1 MTRDAATAS
10 TRTGAPAAPAHSSNE
25 DTRRPQATLWTA
37 LGIVYVVWG
46 STYLAIRIVVETM
59 PPFFSAALRFLT
71 AGLLLAGII
80 AWRSGPA
87 ALKIDRRRL
96 ASAVLVGLLLLV
108 GGNGLVVLAETRIPS
123 GLAALLVASVPLWV
137 ILLRTSFGD
146 RPRAATFGGV
156 LLGFCGLA
164 VLTLP
169 GSSGGVRLTGILLVL
184 AAALLWSIGSF
195 LSSRLPMPASPFTA
209 SAYEMLAGGLGDLL
223 LSLVRHEHVHL
234 GSFSTSSW
242 LALAYLAVF
251 GSLIAFSAFAWL
263 LQNASLSLVATY
275 AYVNPVVAVALGWLI
290 LDEPVTWPIALGGAI
305 VVAGVCLVVST
316 EARTQKAPVPKDEG
330 PTTAQS
336 TV

>member
-10 TRTGAPAAPAHSSNE
+10 TRTGATAAPAHPSNSA
-25 DTRRPQATLWTA
+25 RRPQAMLWTGLA
-37 LGIVYVVWG
+37 IVYVVWG

-59 PPFFSAALRFLT
+59 PPFLSAAFRFLA
-71 AGLLLAGII
+71 AGLLLAAIV

-96 ASAVLVGLLLLV
+96 ATVILVGVLLLV

-137 ILLRTSFGD
+137 IVLRTLFGD

-169 GSSGGVRLTGILLVL
+169 GSSGGVRLTGIVLVL

-195 LSSRLPMPASPFTA
+195 VSSRLPMPANPFTA
-209 SAYEMLAGGLGDLL
+209 SAYEMLAGGVGDLL
-223 LSLVRHEHVHL
+223 LGLIRHEHLRL
-234 GSFSTSSW
+234 GAVSTSSW
-242 LALAYLAVF
+242 LALAYLVVF

-263 LQNASLSLVATY
+263 LQNAPLSLVATY

-290 LDEPVTWPIALGGAI
+290 LSEPVTWPIAVGGAV

-316 EARTQKAPVPKDEG
+316 EARTKQATVPEG
-330 PTTAQS
+330 EGLTQALPRE
-336 TV
+336 

>member
-10 TRTGAPAAPAHSSNE
+10 HRTGATAAPAHPENRTE
-25 DTRRPQATLWTA
+25 RRPQAMLWTGLA
-37 LGIVYVVWG
+37 IVYVVWG

-59 PPFFSAALRFLT
+59 PPFLSAALRFLA
-71 AGLLLAGII
+71 AGLLLAGIV

-96 ASAVLVGLLLLV
+96 ATVVLVGLLLLV

-137 ILLRTSFGD
+137 IVLRTAFGD

-156 LLGFCGLA
+156 LVGFCGLA

-169 GSSGGVRLTGILLVL
+169 GTSGGVRLTGIILVL
-184 AAALLWSIGSF
+184 TAALLWSLGSF
-195 LSSRLPMPASPFTA
+195 ASSRLPMPASPFTA

-223 LSLVRHEHVHL
+223 LGLIRHEHLNL
-234 GSFSTSSW
+234 GAASTNSW
-242 LALAYLAVF
+242 LALAYLVVF
-251 GSLIAFSAFAWL
+251 GSLVAFSAFAWL
-263 LQNASLSLVATY
+263 LQNAPLSLVATY
-275 AYVNPVVAVALGWLI
+275 AYVNPVVAVLLGWLI
-290 LDEPVTWPIALGGAI
+290 LSEAVTWPIAVGGAV

-316 EARTQKAPVPKDEG
+316 EARTKQAPVPKDEG
-330 PTTAQS
+330 LTS
-336 TV
+336 S